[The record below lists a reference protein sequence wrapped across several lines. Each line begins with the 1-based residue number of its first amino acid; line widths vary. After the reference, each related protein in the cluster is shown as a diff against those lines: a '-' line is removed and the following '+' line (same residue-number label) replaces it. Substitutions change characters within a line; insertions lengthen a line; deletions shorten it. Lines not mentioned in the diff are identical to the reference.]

1 MKKLFLALL
10 LAVGVQLAAPPV
22 SSADN
27 IFHREEPKGAHDK
40 NKRGSTKGKHQAA
53 NARRA
58 REQAAAA
65 QRHHEAS
72 KASTRRKQAAKQAKA
87 MAKKQGRR
95 GGRQ

>member
-1 MKKLFLALL
+1 MKRLFLALL

-22 SSADN
+22 ISAEN

-40 NKRGSTKGKHQAA
+40 NKRGSTKGKHQKA

-65 QRHHEAS
+65 RRQHEAS
-72 KASTRRKQAAKQAKA
+72 KSSTRRKQAAKQAKA
-87 MAKKQGRR
+87 VAKKNGGR
-95 GGRQ
+95 GGRK